1 MGSARPHLSTVAGIT
16 EYDLIVLA
24 DAQTSGGLLV
34 VGELPG
40 YPVIGHT
47 VAGAGIRVR

>member
-1 MGSARPHLSTVAGIT
+1 MRPHLRTGAGIG
-16 EYDLIVLA
+16 EDDPLLLA
-24 DAQTSGGLLV
+24 DTQTSGGLLV

-47 VAGAGIRVR
+47 VAGSGIEVT